1 LEKVIEFKNMS
12 LRAVLTLNEMK
23 GKELKPSTLEILH
36 FVQNDT
42 SCQIASP
49 QCLFAPRNTKYFRDF
64 SP

>member
-1 LEKVIEFKNMS
+1 VPTMVMLS

-42 SCQIASP
+42 SCQIASVTS
-49 QCLFAPRNTKYFRDF
+49 LPRND
-64 SP
+64 SALLLQN